1 MGAIRSTGA
10 LLGGPGS
17 SQVRHPNNPT
27 GRSQMVLMCQ
37 LSQVRSQTG
46 AAQPRVLR
54 CRVVS
59 GETRKARL
67 WPAAVALLVLCSL
80 VPARVS
86 ADSSATLRERA
97 SHLSQE
103 NSNLAAK
110 ARSAV
115 LGLYSL
121 DARLARE
128 RARIVSLRIQTAQ
141 VRAAREAAQR
151 RLAIARRSLAS
162 SSRALSLRL
171 QQLYE
176 QGDSDPVAVVLGAS
190 SVNEAL
196 DGLDTINR
204 VANQDKIVMR
214 QTQQA
219 RRDYLEQTRTLSQ
232 QERQLT
238 ALAQQASQTAL
249 ALEQSRAQR
258 ASYIAGLAAERRL
271 NSATITGLV
280 QQAQSIE
287 AKARLISAVTPA
299 TGGGTAPGS
308 GSVTG
313 TVTVT
318 ATGYS
323 MPGRTAT
330 GAPVGW
336 GVVAV
341 DPSVIPLGT
350 RMTIPGYGEG
360 IAADT
365 GGAIQGNTIDLWF
378 PTLAQARDW
387 GRRTVTIT
395 LH

>member
-1 MGAIRSTGA
+1 
-10 LLGGPGS
+10 
-17 SQVRHPNNPT
+17 V
-27 GRSQMVLMCQ
+27 
-37 LSQVRSQTG
+37 
-46 AAQPRVLR
+46 
-54 CRVVS
+54 
-59 GETRKARL
+59 
-67 WPAAVALLVLCSL
+67 WPAAVALLVLCTL
-80 VPARVS
+80 VPANVS
-86 ADSSATLRERA
+86 ADSSASPRARA
-97 SHLSQE
+97 SHLSRE
-103 NSNLAAK
+103 NANLEAK

-115 LGLYSL
+115 LGLYAL

-171 QQLYE
+171 QQIYE
-176 QGDSDPVAVVLGAS
+176 QGDTDPVAVVLGAS

-196 DGLDTINR
+196 DGLDTLNR
-204 VANQDKIVMR
+204 VAGQDKLVMQ

-219 RRDYLEQTRTLSQ
+219 RRNYLQQTRTLSA

-238 ALAQQASQTAL
+238 ALSQQASQTAL

-258 ASYIAGLAAERRL
+258 ASYIAGLAAQRRL
-271 NSATITGLV
+271 NADAITGLV

-287 AKARLISAVTPA
+287 AKARQISAVAST
-299 TGGGTAPGS
+299 TGGGTVETVA
-308 GSVTG
+308 G

-323 MPGRTAT
+323 LGGRTAT

-378 PTLAQARDW
+378 PTLAQARAW